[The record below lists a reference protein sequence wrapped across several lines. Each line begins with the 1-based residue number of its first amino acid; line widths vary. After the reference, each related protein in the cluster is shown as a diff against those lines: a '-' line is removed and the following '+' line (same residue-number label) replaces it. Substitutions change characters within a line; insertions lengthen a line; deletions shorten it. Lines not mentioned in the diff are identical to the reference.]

1 VIVALAGG
9 VGAGKFL
16 RGLAHVVDPEEITVI
31 VNTGDDVILH
41 GLHISP
47 DVDSV
52 IYWLAGV
59 SDRTRGWGRDGESF
73 RAMEA
78 LKRLG
83 GESWFALG
91 DLDLAT
97 HLMRTDLLSKERSLS
112 ETIEAVRR
120 GFQVQSRILP
130 MSDAPVT
137 TRIDA
142 VDDTGRTLD
151 LHFQE
156 YWVARGGR
164 DEVKAVRYERGADTQ
179 PAPGVLEA
187 IREADAVLICPSN
200 PIASIFP
207 ILSLDAIS
215 TELRRRRDRAVAISP
230 IVEGAPLR
238 GMADRLMPAMGMEV
252 SAVGVAR
259 GYRSMVEA
267 FVIDERDVKMAD
279 TIRSALGMRV
289 AAVDTIMVDDPAA
302 ERVARAAL
310 ELVFG

>member
-1 VIVALAGG
+1 VIATLAGG

-16 RGLAHVVDPEEITVI
+16 RGLAQVVHPEEITVI
-31 VNTGDDVILH
+31 VNTGDDVTLH

-59 SDRTRGWGRDGESF
+59 SDRDRGWGRAGESF

-97 HLMRTDLLSKERSLS
+97 HLMRTDLMRKGKSLS
-112 ETIEAVRR
+112 EAIEAVRR
-120 GFQVQSRILP
+120 GFEVRPRVLP

-142 VDDTGRTLD
+142 VDDTGRALD

-156 YWVARGGR
+156 YWVARGGS
-164 DEVKAVRYERGADTQ
+164 DEVKAVRYERGEQTQ

-200 PIASIFP
+200 PVASIFP

-215 TELRRRRDRAVAISP
+215 TELQRRRDRAVAITP
-230 IVEGAPLR
+230 IVEGAPVR
-238 GMADRLMPAMGMEV
+238 GMADRLMPVVGMEV
-252 SAVGVAR
+252 SAAGVAR
-259 GYRSMVEA
+259 GYRSLVDA
-267 FVIDERDVKMAD
+267 FVIDERDAKMAD
-279 TIRSALGMRV
+279 TIRSDLGMRV
-289 AAVDTIMVDDPAA
+289 ASVDTIMVDDRAA

-310 ELVFG
+310 ELALG

>member
-1 VIVALAGG
+1 MIVALAGG

-16 RGLAHVVDPEEITVI
+16 RGLAQVVDPKEITVI

-59 SDRTRGWGRDGESF
+59 SDRDRGWGRAGESF

-78 LKRLG
+78 LKQLG

-97 HLMRTDLLSKERSLS
+97 HLMRTDLMRKERSLS
-112 ETIEAVRR
+112 EAIEAVRR
-120 GFQVQSRILP
+120 GFRVRSRVLP

-142 VDDTGRTLD
+142 VDDMGRSLD

-164 DEVKAVRYERGADTQ
+164 DEVKGVRYEQEADAQ
-179 PAPGVLEA
+179 PAPGVVEA
-187 IREADAVLICPSN
+187 IRQADAVLICPSN

-207 ILSLDAIS
+207 ILSLEAIS
-215 TELRRRRDRAVAISP
+215 TEVRRRRDRAVAITP
-230 IVEGAPLR
+230 IVQGAPLR

-252 SAVGVAR
+252 SAMGVAR
-259 GYRSMVEA
+259 GYRSLVEA
-267 FVIDERDVKMAD
+267 FVIDERDAKIAD

-289 AAVDTIMVDDPAA
+289 TAVDTIMADDLAA
-302 ERVARAAL
+302 EQIARAAL